1 MLRELFESA
10 KDFFQMYS
18 FEIML
23 FIAGSFGA
31 AYINHKEPKSLSRGQ
46 RWVTYFFGGIVASF
60 VTPLINE
67 VLAAFF
73 GFRMSERAMAG
84 IGFITGVFR
93 LKAVTFFFVRFLNS
107 KDKQQEND

>member
-1 MLRELFESA
+1 MFRDLIEWIKE
-10 KDFFQMYS
+10 FFQMYS

-31 AYINHKEPKSLSRGQ
+31 AYINHKEPKNLTRSQ
-46 RWVTYFFGGIVASF
+46 RWVTYFFGGVVASF

-67 VLAAFF
+67 VLSTFF

-84 IGFITGVFR
+84 IGFITGVFG
-93 LKAVTFFFVRFLNS
+93 LKAVTFFFVRFLN
-107 KDKQQEND
+107 KEKKIKENE

>member
-1 MLRELFESA
+1 MNELIENA
-10 KDFFQMYS
+10 KYFLQTYS

-46 RWVTYFFGGIVASF
+46 RWITYFFGGIVASF

-84 IGFITGVFR
+84 IGFITGVFG
-93 LKAVTFFFVRFLNS
+93 LKAVTFFFVRYLKNEET
-107 KDKQQEND
+107 KDKGK